1 MILPLLVDGALAG
14 SVMIKKAPIIVAP
27 PKRCITGDPPLLEL
41 PLSKKIKDK
50 KELFRTACL
59 PEIAKNNDFN
69 AQTQTGAGKVQAFQ
83 KKGLRLNTSSAFL
96 KREEQIF
103 IQMASVILE

>member
-27 PKRCITGDPPLLEL
+27 PNRCIIGDPPLLEL

-50 KELFRTACL
+50 KTIVASIANGLSQLIFLVMSRKIPPAKKAIL
-59 PEIAKNNDFN
+59 IHSQPEIIKN
-69 AQTQTGAGKVQAFQ
+69 
-83 KKGLRLNTSSAFL
+83 
-96 KREEQIF
+96 
-103 IQMASVILE
+103 AS